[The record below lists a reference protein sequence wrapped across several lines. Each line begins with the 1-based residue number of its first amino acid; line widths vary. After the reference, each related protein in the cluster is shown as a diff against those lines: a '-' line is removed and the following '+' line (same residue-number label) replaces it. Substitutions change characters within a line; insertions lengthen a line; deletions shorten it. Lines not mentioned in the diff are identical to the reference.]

1 MGRTY
6 ALKCPMCG
14 RYLGT
19 YDGVSSIP
27 FICDCR
33 NCYKRI
39 IYRHEQEEI
48 AIKAIPPR
56 NSSSS
61 ITFH

>member
-1 MGRTY
+1 MAKTY
-6 ALKCPMCG
+6 VLKCPMCK

-33 NCYKRI
+33 KCYKRI
-39 IYRHEQEEI
+39 IYRPNAEEVV
-48 AIKAIPPR
+48 IKEIPAR
-56 NSSSS
+56 ATSSGV
-61 ITFH
+61 TFH